1 MRLKGVYQHNSKDC
15 GVACLLSIV
24 EYYGGKNDFENIR
37 YLTKC
42 DTNGIS
48 ALNIVNAAS
57 KLGFTARGIKCDLDN
72 IKELCIPLICHV
84 TLNNG
89 YKISITLMNS
99 LLRKSLLTFK

>member
-72 IKELCIPLICHV
+72 YNYTGEQAYLYNIK
-84 TLNNG
+84 
-89 YKISITLMNS
+89 
-99 LLRKSLLTFK
+99 